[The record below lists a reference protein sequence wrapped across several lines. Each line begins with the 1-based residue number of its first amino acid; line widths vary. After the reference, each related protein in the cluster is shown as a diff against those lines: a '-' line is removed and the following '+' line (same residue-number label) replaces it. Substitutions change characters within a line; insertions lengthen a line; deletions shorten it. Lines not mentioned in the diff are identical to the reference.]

1 LVSSGDE
8 SGDEAVYL
16 SGDDL
21 EELFREAE
29 SMRKLQFRLLMIWMM
44 IHDDER

>member
-16 SGDDL
+16 SDL
-21 EELFREAE
+21 EELFREA
-29 SMRKLQFRLLMIWMM
+29 FRRLGKHAQVTVQVVNDL
-44 IHDDER
+44 DDDP